1 MLLFS
6 ITHRAAKMKTPKV
19 ILFFLAFLY
28 PVSQGHAQITING
41 NVSDNEFNPVNNA
54 LVQIV
59 DEGNKS
65 NFYSAYTDQNGN
77 FSIYVIVSGVS
88 HGRSKIPDNNI
99 VLKNYPNPFNPSTI
113 IYYEL
118 PAPGEIEIKIY
129 DILGKEIR
137 SLYSGFRMK
146 GSHRV
151 TWDGRNNWDSAV
163 AAGIYL
169 CWLKTKDTFRVHKM
183 LLLDGGLTSVS
194 NNFPMQKSVQNK
206 IAEPA
211 ALFCFTIKVS
221 EKYINPIEL
230 RSITCTGDTTL
241 NLTAT
246 KPLVGIIGPEGGI
259 FSNDEFYL
267 SIPSSGFA
275 DETELRLYTM
285 PDQDSPYEQIVSK
298 TFRLE
303 GIPEDYNQRLS
314 VGLKYEGELNNES
327 IVEFGANSSI
337 PGLEDSV
344 IIYFPSAAYDSAGF
358 LWADYPPYEIN
369 QILKIHTTSKKNK
382 SALKIDN
389 LNNPYVI
396 YVRAKSNTRRIE
408 TENFYGY
415 LPEFAWNT
423 PILNYLEIS
432 YNQYKNMGFTFQPDA
447 IPLTGNKCN
456 VITCYVTGYSH
467 GPEEGH
473 IFGTGQAYISRDLNN
488 YDEFY
493 RAVNVDFF
501 WWLFLDD
508 YPFKNRLQAISGIVL
523 FDAISKIY
531 DTKEVYDRR
540 AYKNERLWFHK
551 AVSFWAGE
559 LFTAGEDY
567 IPPGFNSN
575 ELSPLHGM
583 VAGAGTSDEKQA
595 VFHGYGMT
603 SLIKYL
609 MEKAEYEGS
618 FNTFL
623 HDVYSK
629 IFEDYHPAAALIKT
643 MKVPPEIW
651 FPEYLRE
658 YISGNIYN
666 VPASAFLGAGEDD
679 LLKIEIM
686 DNTEFNVGFLR
697 EYNDLSAKLFRI
709 DLKYNETKEN
719 NEIQFKPEY
728 SLLTPTD
735 AATLLFGLKND
746 KLEFLNGG
754 IGTICCNIKN
764 VQDQGYNTL
773 LAAVVNNYFDPT
785 CFDSNSEINLNIR
798 IKEKDTLNYT
808 IFKVSALAN
817 YLYYDGTTSHG
828 IYLYNPGSGTARYGT
843 FNNGIFES
851 KWIGPYD
858 HGCRKGSIK
867 LTVDFTSTPPVI
879 KDYSVQESV
888 IATDKEETFIEG
900 KNVNIP
906 GYERSFGGY
915 EFYITGNET
924 CSKITTLENSYEGQ
938 GGYSWSIVGPPD
950 CDNNSY
956 IKIILGGE

>member
-1 MLLFS
+1 
-6 ITHRAAKMKTPKV
+6 
-19 ILFFLAFLY
+19 
-28 PVSQGHAQITING
+28 
-41 NVSDNEFNPVNNA
+41 
-54 LVQIV
+54 
-59 DEGNKS
+59 
-65 NFYSAYTDQNGN
+65 
-77 FSIYVIVSGVS
+77 
-88 HGRSKIPDNNI
+88 
-99 VLKNYPNPFNPSTI
+99 
-113 IYYEL
+113 
-118 PAPGEIEIKIY
+118 
-129 DILGKEIR
+129 
-137 SLYSGFRMK
+137 
-146 GSHRV
+146 
-151 TWDGRNNWDSAV
+151 
-163 AAGIYL
+163 
-169 CWLKTKDTFRVHKM
+169 M
-183 LLLDGGLTSVS
+183 LLLDGGLTSVP
-194 NNFPMQKSVQNK
+194 NNFPIQKPVQSK
-206 IAEPA
+206 IAEQIT
-211 ALFCFTIKVS
+211 LFCFTIKVS

-230 RSITCTGDTTL
+230 RNITCTGDTTL

-267 SIPSSGFA
+267 NIPTSGFS
-275 DETELRLYTM
+275 DEIELRLYTM

-303 GIPEDYNQRLS
+303 GIPEDYNQILR
-314 VGLKYEGELNNES
+314 VGLKYEDELNNES
-327 IVEFGANSSI
+327 IIEFGANNFI
-337 PGLEDSV
+337 PELDDSV
-344 IIYFPSAAYDSAGF
+344 IFYFPSAAYDSAGF
-358 LWADYPPYEIN
+358 LWADYPDIEISQVSKVPSTN
-369 QILKIHTTSKKNK
+369 QKNK
-382 SALKIDN
+382 SAEKINN
-389 LNNPYVI
+389 LNNPYI
-396 YVRAKSNTRRIE
+396 YLRAKSNTKRIE
-408 TENFYGY
+408 TENFYGD
-415 LPEFAWNT
+415 LPEFVWNI

-447 IPLTGNKCN
+447 IPLSNKKCN
-456 VITCYVTGYSH
+456 VIICYVDRYSH
-467 GPEEGH
+467 GPDEGYM
-473 IFGTGQAYISRDLNN
+473 FGSAQAYISNTPFNINEL
-488 YDEFY
+488 Y

-523 FDAISKIY
+523 FEAIAKIY
-531 DTKEVYDRR
+531 DTKDIHDRR
-540 AYKNERLWFHK
+540 ADENNRLWFHN
-551 AVSFWAGE
+551 AVSFWTGE
-559 LFTAGEDY
+559 LFTTEEDY
-567 IPPGFNSN
+567 IPPGFKGN
-575 ELSPLHGM
+575 ELSPFHGL
-583 VAGAGTSDEKQA
+583 VAGAGTTDEKQA
-595 VFHGYGMT
+595 VYHGYGMT

-609 MEKAEYEGS
+609 MEKAEYEGT

-629 IFEDYHPAAALIKT
+629 IFEDNHPVAALIQN
-643 MKVPPEIW
+643 MKVPPEVW
-651 FPEYLRE
+651 WPEYLKE

-666 VPASAFLGAGEDD
+666 VPASIFLGAGEDD

-686 DNTEFNVGFLR
+686 DNTEFNVSFLR
-697 EYNDLSAKLFRI
+697 EYKDLSAKLFRI

-719 NEIQFKPEY
+719 NQIQFKPEY
-728 SLLTPTD
+728 SMITPTD

-754 IGTICCNIKN
+754 IGTISCNIKN
-764 VQDQGYNTL
+764 VQEQGYNTL

-785 CFDSNSEINLNIR
+785 CFDSDSYINLNIK

-867 LTVDFTSTPPVI
+867 LTVDFASMPPVI

-888 IATDKEETFIEG
+888 IATDKEVTFIEG

-938 GGYSWSIVGPPD
+938 GDYSWSIVGPPD

-956 IKIILGGE
+956 IRIILGGE